1 MSFFDSLHLKAMD
14 SSHVALVSLK
24 LEVGLFETY
33 RCDRTINLG
42 MSLANMAKALKC
54 ANNDDTCLIRYE
66 ENDADSITFAFED
79 TKRVSSFSFI
89 STFIMLSSLVAKKSS
104 PKSAF
109 HVHDVSEKY
118 SSFYTPIEYTVK
130 HEKLKYHK

>member
-1 MSFFDSLHLKAMD
+1 MVTNAPFDCSENAMCLQAMD

-66 ENDADSITFAFED
+66 ENDADSITFTFED
-79 TKRVSSFSFI
+79 TKRGK
-89 STFIMLSSLVAKKSS
+89 AQ
-104 PKSAF
+104 
-109 HVHDVSEKY
+109 DV
-118 SSFYTPIEYTVK
+118 TVK
-130 HEKLKYHK
+130 MMDLDNEHLGIPDQDY